1 MIVLPRFHVGDALP
15 LQLGA
20 ACELPEGAARHV
32 QVLRIQPG
40 GQIQLFD
47 GQGRECVAR
56 VTEMGRKQV
65 RVEIEA
71 EVGVDRELPIKV
83 TLAMGMPTND
93 RMDALVEKATELGV
107 FAIQPLMCERSV
119 LRLDGERAAKKVA
132 HWQAVAISACEQS
145 GRAVVPVVREVQ
157 TLQNWLRTAD
167 EEGGLRDARK
177 GVLSLRDAMSLRRWL
192 GAEAQAAR
200 EGQAK
205 VDGSFVFLSGPEGGL
220 SAAEEQAALGAG
232 WTAITL
238 GARVLRADTAPLA
251 ALSVMASLYET
262 RSETGCDT

>member
-1 MIVLPRFHVGDALP
+1 M
-15 LQLGA
+15 
-20 ACELPEGAARHV
+20 
-32 QVLRIQPG
+32 QPG

-56 VTEMGRKQV
+56 VKEMGRKQV
-65 RVEIEA
+65 EVEIEA
-71 EVGVDRELPIKV
+71 EVSANRELPIKV

-93 RMDALVEKATELGV
+93 RMDGLVEKATELGV

-145 GRAVVPVVREVQ
+145 GRAVVPEVRSVQ
-157 TLQNWLRTAD
+157 TLQHWLRTSAD
-167 EEGGLRDARK
+167 EPALQHARK
-177 GVLSLRDAMSLRRWL
+177 GVLSLRDAVNLQRWL
-192 GAEAQAAR
+192 GAKAQAGANTCSS
-200 EGQAK
+200 QA
-205 VDGSFVFLSGPEGGL
+205 DQGFVFLSGPEGGL
-220 SAAEEQAALGAG
+220 SASEEQAALDAG

-251 ALSVMASLYET
+251 ALSVMASLFEA
-262 RSETGCDT
+262 